1 MNPSKP
7 PTGKAPA
14 MPFVSSAG
22 ARAPRRGAAASFLVL
37 FFVGSALSLVGASSA
52 SAAGVRTLYAY
63 GGGGATSP
71 TSCPKTTRASEKCTL
86 AEALALSVAGS
97 TVALATP
104 GSKGHYIGNWTVST
118 RAFSPSAPVT
128 LEPAPGVADPTLDG
142 NQGKATNCQ
151 TKTCDGPVLTLAS
164 GVHMD
169 LNGVTLQGA
178 DNTGRGGAIDN
189 GGGGTLSVSACRFS
203 DNRAVDGGAIDNGD
217 RGGGVLTVSASTFSG
232 NTATGDGGAIDNG
245 DRGGGV
251 LTVSASTFSGN
262 TAGRDGGAIANADRG
277 SGGLTVSAS
286 KFSGNKATDGGAVDN
301 GDSGSGGLTVS
312 ASTFSAN
319 TAASDGGA
327 IDNGDRGSG
336 TLSVLI
342 STFSR
347 NTASDGGAI
356 NNAGNQGKGSLSVS
370 ASTFSGNRASHD
382 GGAIDNGD
390 NGSGSL
396 SLWAST
402 LSGNVANHDG
412 GAIDNGDNGG
422 TSVTSVAA
430 DIFNGSC
437 DRPAGTWNDGGHNVG
452 SNQTCLNAGTGDVG
466 QGAAQLGPLADNG
479 GPTKTIMA
487 LQGNPAV
494 GVIPYETTT
503 LLNGSTVKL
512 CPTTDQRGVH
522 SAAGRPCNA
531 GATQSP

>member
-1 MNPSKP
+1 
-7 PTGKAPA
+7 
-14 MPFVSSAG
+14 
-22 ARAPRRGAAASFLVL
+22 VL

-118 RAFSPSAPVT
+118 RAFSASAPVT
-128 LEPAPGVADPTLDG
+128 LKPAPGVADPTLDG

-203 DNRAVDGGAIDNGD
+203 DNRAV
-217 RGGGVLTVSASTFSG
+217 
-232 NTATGDGGAIDNG
+232 DGGAIDNG

-356 NNAGNQGKGSLSVS
+356 NTAGNQGKGSLSVS

-522 SAAGRPCNA
+522 SAAGRQCNA